1 MQKLIRDM
9 EGLNQGGKGEVK
21 ARGQLSSAETG
32 REIDYM
38 WRGKGKS

>member
-9 EGLNQGGKGEVK
+9 EGLNQGGKGEDYA

-32 REIDYM
+32 EKLTTCE
-38 WRGKGKS
+38 GKGKS